1 MSARISC
8 VFVTALLLAVALQ
21 EARAAPKTVCSIT
34 VNSSD
39 ELETFRRSLPRDK
52 FQFVELVER
61 GRPDWLASACRRGVH
76 CDVLVISGHYDGRDE
91 FYAESVSADEYL
103 PVDEMERASCSSS
116 CSGLFS
122 QLKEVYLFGC
132 NTLNPEVA
140 SSISTQIERSL
151 AKSVSSSSYAE
162 RMSRASPEPRAESN
176 RDRMRSIFKGVPVI
190 YGFSAKAPVGP
201 TAASML
207 GQHFRADGAA
217 EVASGRVSRG
227 LLGHF
232 AGHSMAVTSGLTDAD
247 PRAAE
252 RQQVCR
258 LAGDQLSPAQK
269 LDFVH
274 QLLKRDMAEV
284 RSFLDR
290 IERYATSLSDAER
303 KSPQVARTLD
313 EIAQDSEARNRY
325 LDFVRSA
332 NPPAI
337 RARLIKLAG
346 NLGWLSKADEREE
359 LARMIGDI
367 LASRSVSAADV
378 DLVCTLNQ
386 NRELDA
392 ELQQV
397 HLSQAGQTDRLD
409 HAAVLACLGDT
420 TGRARTLSALTSSNA
435 DEVKIGQVYL
445 RHRPIDNVEEVRT
458 LTARIAGMRASQA
471 QVLALDALAPL
482 HLTDP
487 ESLEVL
493 ARLYAAAD
501 SAGVQAAVAGVLIR
515 SDYGGIDTPQLVQIL
530 REHRLKS
537 AAGEELIDALIR
549 RLERH
554 VL

>member
-1 MSARISC
+1 MSTRITC
-8 VFVTALLLAVALQ
+8 LLVTALLLAVPPH

-39 ELETFRRSLPRDK
+39 ELETFRRSLPPDK

-91 FYAESVSADEYL
+91 FYSESLAAEEYL
-103 PVDEMERASCSSS
+103 PVDELERASCSSS
-116 CSGLFS
+116 CFGLFS

-140 SSISTQIERSL
+140 RSSSTQIERGL
-151 AKSVSSSSYAE
+151 AKSVSSSIGAE
-162 RMSRASPEPRAESN
+162 RMSRASPAPRAESN

-201 TAASML
+201 AAASIL
-207 GQHFRADGAA
+207 SRHFRTDGAG

-227 LLGHF
+227 LLGYF
-232 AGHSMAVTSGLTDAD
+232 GGHSMAVTSGLTDTD
-247 PRAAE
+247 PRAIE

-274 QLLKRDMAEV
+274 QLLQRDMAEV

-290 IERYATSLSDAER
+290 IERYATSLTDGER
-303 KSPQVARTLD
+303 KTPQVAQVLD
-313 EIAQDSEARNRY
+313 EIAQDNEARSRY
-325 LDFVRSA
+325 LDFERGA
-332 NPPAI
+332 DPPAI
-337 RARLIKLAG
+337 RARLIRLAG
-346 NLGWLSKADEREE
+346 NLGWLSKAGEREE

-367 LASRSVSAADV
+367 LASGSVSAADV
-378 DLVCTLNQ
+378 DLVCNLNQ
-386 NRELDA
+386 NRELDT
-392 ELQQV
+392 ELQP
-397 HLSQAGQTDRLD
+397 LRLELAGQTDRLD
-409 HAAVLACLGDT
+409 HAAVLACLGDPS
-420 TGRARTLSALTSSNA
+420 GRARTLSALTSTDA
-435 DEVKIGQVYL
+435 DEVRMGRIYL
-445 RHRPIDNVEEVRT
+445 RHRPIHDVEELRT
-458 LTARIAGMRASQA
+458 LTARVAGMPASQA
-471 QVLALDALAPL
+471 QVLALEALAPL

-515 SDYGGIDTPQLVQIL
+515 SDYGAIDTPQLVQTL
-530 REHRLKS
+530 RDRRLQS

-554 VL
+554 PL